1 MLLKLSLLI
10 LLPLFAAAAFGG
22 VFLYFYQG
30 GYDAPES
37 TDIPYHEIPARSA
50 ASGKVA
56 DSPAGQ
62 ERRGLLL
69 VDAQHVNAFG
79 EGEIISLSS
88 KVADRGFEVEFVGDF
103 TPVVDPEQIAPRYQQ
118 LAAKL
123 RQADSFAVIL
133 PQTPYSDAEAALV
146 ESFVRKG
153 GKLLLVSDP
162 SRPQQINS
170 LAERFGL
177 DFQPDYL
184 YNTVDYDLNYR
195 HIFVRDFQPDRLT
208 AGLDS
213 ITLYMAGSIRSP
225 GSGLAFIDANTRS
238 SLLESGGDHS
248 PMAWGDSRNV
258 LAVADLSFMV
268 PPQDSLTDNDRLV
281 SNIADYLTESERTYG
296 LADFPHFYE
305 TGPDNEVDILLG
317 QSSLLS
323 SGLRVKSG
331 LAAYGLSSEISSVE
345 DLGRDT
351 VFLGLYGD
359 SSQVAHY
366 LQTAGVR
373 VDDTLGT
380 PFTQDL
386 ALAGNGVIV
395 LDRGQDGRYVLI
407 VLADTP
413 ETLAATVAGLV
424 SGEYRGGL
432 LSDFVGVHEFVGV
445 VE

>member
-37 TDIPYHEIPARSA
+37 RDIPYHEIPARSA
-50 ASGKVA
+50 VSGKVG
-56 DSPAGQ
+56 DSPGGQ
-62 ERRGLLL
+62 ERQGLLL
-69 VDAQHVNAFG
+69 VDAQHVNAFD
-79 EGEIISLSS
+79 EGEIIGLSS
-88 KVADRGFEVEFVGDF
+88 KVADRGFEVEFLGDF
-103 TPVVDPEQIAPRYQQ
+103 TPVVDPEQIAPRFHQ

-146 ESFVRKG
+146 ENFVRKG
-153 GKLLLVSDP
+153 GRLLLVSDP

-170 LAERFGL
+170 LAQRFGL

-184 YNTVDYDLNYR
+184 YNTVNYDLNYR
-195 HIFVRDFQPDRLT
+195 NIFVRDFQPDRLT
-208 AGLDS
+208 SGLDS

-225 GSGLAFIDANTRS
+225 GPGLAFIDDNTRS
-238 SLLESGGDHS
+238 SLLESAGDLS

-258 LAVADLSFMV
+258 LALADLSFMV
-268 PPQDSLTDNDRLV
+268 PPQDSLQDNDQLV
-281 SNIADYLTESERTYG
+281 SNIADYLTGSERTYD
-296 LADFPHFYE
+296 LADFPHFHE
-305 TGPDNEVDILLG
+305 KGLDNSVDIVLGRPALLG
-317 QSSLLS
+317 PGLL
-323 SGLRVKSG
+323 LKSQLG
-331 LAAYGLSSEISSVE
+331 AYGFSLEISPVE
-345 DLGRDT
+345 DQSRDM
-351 VFLGLYGD
+351 VFLGLYED
-359 SSQVAHY
+359 APQVASY

-386 ALAGNGVIV
+386 ELANTGTTV
-395 LDRGQDGRYVLI
+395 LDHGQDGRYVLTI
-407 VLADTP
+407 LADTP
-413 ETLAATVAGLV
+413 RTLDATVAGLI

-432 LSDFVGVHEFVGV
+432 LSDFVGVHKFAGV